1 MDKRKGTAR
10 KPRIMGSPP
19 PVWECVRMVRELTAQ
34 GVPLGEAYKRASDR
48 TNRSY
53 QSVANYVR
61 DVSDLEDTERM
72 TDRLVSQGVPL
83 DAALA
88 KAARLLGKTEEAARG
103 LYAEAKG
110 APETVERIRYF
121 MAEHGYSFGEA
132 CERAAISMPRQLSR
146 VCTQYAYEAMKGGAG
161 L

>member
-10 KPRIMGSPP
+10 KPRIVGTPP
-19 PVWECVRMVRELTAQ
+19 PVLECVRMVRELTAS
-34 GVPLGEAYKRASDR
+34 GVPVGDAYKRASDR

-61 DVSDLEDTERM
+61 GVRDLEDTERIA
-72 TDRLVSQGVPL
+72 DRLVSQGMPL
-83 DAALA
+83 DAALC
-88 KAARLLGKTEEAARG
+88 KAARLLGKTEDEARG

-110 APETVERIRYF
+110 AAETVERIRYF
-121 MAEHGYSFGEA
+121 MTEHGYTLGEA
-132 CERAAISMPRQLSR
+132 CERTAISMPRQLSR